1 MARFREYECKSC
13 DYTVIVLAF
22 MTLVMLSGCAT
33 SEERAARAA
42 ELKKKGF
49 PVARRTVAKYRESLG
64 IPIAKLRKR

>member
-1 MARFREYECKSC
+1 MKVKQLLRE
-13 DYTVIVLAF
+13 
-22 MTLVMLSGCAT
+22 LVDNEDKQHPLNDDT
-33 SEERAARAA
+33 SSA

>member
-1 MARFREYECKSC
+1 MRELVDNEDKQHPLN
-13 DYTVIVLAF
+13 DD
-22 MTLVMLSGCAT
+22 TLS
-33 SEERAARAA
+33 A